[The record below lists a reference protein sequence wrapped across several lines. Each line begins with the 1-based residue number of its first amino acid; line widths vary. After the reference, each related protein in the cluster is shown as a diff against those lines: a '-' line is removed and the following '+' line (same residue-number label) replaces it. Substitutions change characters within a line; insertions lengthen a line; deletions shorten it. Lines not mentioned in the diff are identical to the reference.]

1 VIQEYHVSYKG
12 KLVKGPPGNGHV
24 ALTITK
30 DDILKVY
37 LAKAAFETGLEL
49 VDEMFNFCG
58 MIHDNPQ
65 HSEMCLHVALSQTN
79 PARIMKVFSDKGIPS
94 LESLKFADQDNANES
109 ESEDEAEP
117 SKVREDPAGLPPV
130 YSAGFGSKNSIG
142 KTSNS
147 DGQKKRSRPFHKFA
161 IGAVTILGLPF
172 GLAFGLGKLA
182 KDALHN
188 GQENER
194 LFDGENNKPNSTK
207 KAKVKVPASNSS
219 VAEQKSRSERTPSVQ
234 KFGKSVSRGWLILQH
249 KACPSIFDKEIA
261 FKGEFAV
268 SIPRLPFPVSLH
280 RN

>member
-58 MIHDNPQ
+58 MMHDNPQ

-94 LESLKFADQDNANES
+94 LESLKFADQDDANDS

-117 SKVREDPAGLPPV
+117 SKAREDPAGFPPV
-130 YSAGFGSKNSIG
+130 YSAGFGSK
-142 KTSNS
+142 TSMGQSPNS
-147 DGQKKRSRPFHKFA
+147 DGQKKSRPFHKFA
-161 IGAVTILGLPF
+161 IGAVTIIGLPF

-182 KDALHN
+182 KDALNN
-188 GQENER
+188 GQNNER
-194 LFDGENNKPNSTK
+194 LFDGENNKPNSMK
-207 KAKVKVPASNSS
+207 KSKDKVPASNPSGPK
-219 VAEQKSRSERTPSVQ
+219 QKSRPESIPSVQ

-249 KACPSIFDKEIA
+249 KACPSVFDKEIA

-268 SIPRLPFPVSLH
+268 RISLAPLSIPT
-280 RN
+280 